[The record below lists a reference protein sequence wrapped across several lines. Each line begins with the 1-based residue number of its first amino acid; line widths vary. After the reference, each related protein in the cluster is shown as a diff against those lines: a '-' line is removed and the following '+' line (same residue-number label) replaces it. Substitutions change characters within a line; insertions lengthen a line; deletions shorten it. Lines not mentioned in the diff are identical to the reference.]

1 LSTPKLLLIEP
12 PFYRLF
18 KDTYALVKYPLSLG
32 YLAAAVKT
40 KTRWEVRVY
49 NADFA
54 PTSDPFEVTYFK
66 DRGFRQYLNSLH
78 DISGNIWREI
88 REVVSSFEP
97 TVVGISAKSANFA
110 SAVQVAHIVKAVS
123 PRIRVVVGGP
133 HPTTVREAVLDAA
146 SIDMAVMGEGEE
158 TLVELLSAIETG
170 KEIGGVRGLIYRD
183 GAQPVATPSRPFM
196 TDLDSLPFPH
206 AFAREVLQD
215 FADYPPR
222 AFSGIFSTRGCPF
235 NCLFCGSKNI
245 WGRKT
250 RFRSPENVAAEML
263 RLREMGVEHIHFEDD
278 TFGVTPA
285 YLRAICE
292 AIRRQCPGI
301 SWSCELHVRLVSE
314 ENIALMKAA
323 GCRMIQL
330 GFESGNDEILKTIRK
345 GFTVSEALRACR
357 IIDHQGVQLQ
367 TFFMGGFPQETGES
381 LTDTLRVIE
390 SLSCHKVIYSIFTPY
405 PGTEAFDLCLKMG
418 LIPDGYDPSLYNHQ
432 SPRNLFCQ
440 ALSAESFLEISSR
453 IESVVVIKN
462 RLGRNRCAGAGQI
475 VC

>member
-1 LSTPKLLLIEP
+1 M
-12 PFYRLF
+12 
-18 KDTYALVKYPLSLG
+18 KYPLSLA

-40 KTRWEVRVY
+40 KTRWEARVY

-66 DRGFRQYLNSLH
+66 DRGFRQYLSSLQ
-78 DISGNIWREI
+78 DISSRIWQEI
-88 REVVSSFEP
+88 REVVSSYQP

-110 SAVQVAHIVKAVS
+110 SAVQVARIVKEIS
-123 PRIRVVVGGP
+123 PHIRVVVGGP

-158 TLVELLSAIETG
+158 TLVGLLSAIETG
-170 KEIGGVRGLIYRD
+170 TEPGRVSGLIYRN
-183 GAQPVATPSRPFM
+183 GTQPVTTPSRPYM
-196 TDLDSLPFPH
+196 TDLDSLPFPQT
-206 AFAREVLQD
+206 FARDVLQD
-215 FADYPPR
+215 FADYPRR
-222 AFSGIFSTRGCPF
+222 AFSGIFAVRGCPF

-245 WGRKT
+245 WGRKP
-250 RFRSPENVAAEML
+250 RFRSPKNVAAEIL
-263 RLREMGVEHIHFEDD
+263 HLREMGVEHIHFEDD
-278 TFGVTPA
+278 TFGVTSS
-285 YLRAICE
+285 YLRAICN
-292 AIRRQCPGI
+292 AILRQCPGI
-301 SWSCELHVRLVSE
+301 SWSCELHVRLVSD

-330 GFESGNDEILKTIRK
+330 GFESGNDEILKAIRK

-357 IIDHQGVQLQ
+357 IIHHQGIQLQ

-432 SPRNLFCQ
+432 SPQNHFCQ
-440 ALSAESFLEISSR
+440 ALSVEKFHEISSR
-453 IESVVVIKN
+453 IESVVVVKN
-462 RLGRNRCAGAGQI
+462 RLGRNRGAGIGQI